1 MNNCTFTGFF
11 IEKPCLEEKNGVSF
25 IEFMLAIYSYRK
37 TKTGEKTKN
46 VIYLPFEA
54 WHTGAETIAK
64 FAQEGTKITVQAS
77 AKPIDEYSED
87 VCINFRVNE
96 FDFGCLN

>member
-11 IEKPCLEEKNGVSF
+11 VEAPYLEEKNGISY
-25 IEFMLAIYSYRK
+25 IEFTLAIYSYRK

-46 VIYLPFEA
+46 IIYLPFEA

-64 FAQEGTKITVQAS
+64 FAKEGTKITVQAS
-77 AKPIDEYSED
+77 AKPVNEYEENSF
-87 VCINFRVNE
+87 INFRVNE